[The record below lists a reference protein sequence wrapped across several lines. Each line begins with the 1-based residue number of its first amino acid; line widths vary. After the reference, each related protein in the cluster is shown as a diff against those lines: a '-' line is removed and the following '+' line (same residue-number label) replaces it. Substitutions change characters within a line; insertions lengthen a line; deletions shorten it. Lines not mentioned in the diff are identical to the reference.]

1 MSPLPEVTKSE
12 LMKLTALRSVAI
24 IAEELGRDA
33 RRHVAQARRLVESD
47 HMR

>member
-1 MSPLPEVTKSE
+1 MSPLPKVLKGE

-33 RRHVAQARRLVESD
+33 RRLAQATRLVESD

>member
-24 IAEELGRDA
+24 IAEELGRDS
-33 RRHVAQARRLVESD
+33 RRHVAKAARLVESD
-47 HMR
+47 QLR